1 MHIILASASP
11 RRRELIHQIRWEGD
25 IEPGHF
31 PEVTNEKEAL
41 AFIQKRGLETEFA
54 PFSRAGLV
62 CAVNAFGKA
71 EDAASRRGDTDR
83 KSVV

>member
-31 PEVTNEKEAL
+31 PEVTDEKEAL
-41 AFIQKRGLETEFA
+41 AFIRKRGLETEFA
-54 PFSRAGLV
+54 PSPRGTW
-62 CAVNAFGKA
+62 CAPSTPSARPKMPLPDGA
-71 EDAASRRGDTDR
+71 I
-83 KSVV
+83 

>member
-41 AFIQKRGLETEFA
+41 AFIQKRGWKRNSPPSPGPVWCA
-54 PFSRAGLV
+54 PSTPSARPKMPLPDGAI
-62 CAVNAFGKA
+62 
-71 EDAASRRGDTDR
+71 
-83 KSVV
+83 